1 MRNVKVNSIT
11 LSVESITERSKNWVL
26 QWGHQTTARRLQRT
40 EVSLKELTKLFRGE
54 TQIKFLRLKH

>member
-11 LSVESITERSKNWVL
+11 LSVESITERSKNWIL

-54 TQIKFLRLKH
+54 PQIKLN